1 MKMLT
6 LVCIIA
12 VSAVATAQTATT
24 KTTTTA
30 NTAKAKKAAKK
41 AKLQAADT
49 AINTTETSATSSK
62 TASEVSAAVPVAG
75 TSTATTTP
83 APTTKSFAGFVISD
97 TTADQSGIGGAAGTN
112 NIQSVTTVGGS
123 YQLTPSTK
131 VSIGQAF
138 ETASKGFY
146 TNPVEG
152 SAMPQAMK
160 EAVTAQFNDELNK
173 DNFRPMYVEPAIN
186 TVFTNFLGTDR
197 TKVDFRARLNN
208 YNALWNKVGGAG
220 GIDRHYQ
227 LSSNSMKALSPQLA
241 LTMYNE
247 ARVYQYTDNSDAQ
260 TRISLL
266 PGAGFAINDQLSF
279 YQIAG
284 YIINTKDGASL
295 TNKRE
300 RLYLETGLNYAPVAV
315 SGLNINLLAFQDKM
329 IASQVNGEKVSS
341 LDLYSSNNNNDGT
354 ASNDSVVYEAIINY
368 NF

>member
-12 VSAVATAQTATT
+12 VSAVASAQTATT
-24 KTTTTA
+24 TTTTTA

-83 APTTKSFAGFVISD
+83 APATKSFGGFVISD
-97 TTADQSGIGGAAGTN
+97 TTADQTGMNGATGSNAM
-112 NIQSVTTVGGS
+112 QSVTTVGGS
-123 YQLTPSTK
+123 YQLTDSTK

-138 ETASKGFY
+138 ETASNGMY
-146 TNPVEG
+146 
-152 SAMPQAMK
+152 QH
-160 EAVTAQFNDELNK
+160 QLNNK
-173 DNFRPMYVEPAIN
+173 LDDNNFRPMYVEPAIN

-208 YNALWNKVGGAG
+208 INALWNEFGGAA
-220 GIDRHYQ
+220 GIERHYQ
-227 LSSNSMKALSPQLA
+227 LSSNSMKALSPQFA

-266 PGAGFAINDQLSF
+266 PGAGFALNDQLSF

-300 RLYLETGLNYAPVAV
+300 RLYLETGLNYAPAAVA
-315 SGLNINLLAFQDKM
+315 GLNINLLAFQDKM

-354 ASNDSVVYEAIINY
+354 AANDSVVYEAIINY